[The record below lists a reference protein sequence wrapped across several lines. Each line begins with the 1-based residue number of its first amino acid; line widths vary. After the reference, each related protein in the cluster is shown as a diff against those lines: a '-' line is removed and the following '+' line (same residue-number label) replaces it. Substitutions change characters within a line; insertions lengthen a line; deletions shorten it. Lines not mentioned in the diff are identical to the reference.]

1 MKLDHTINYVLG
13 MILNEYLITAHS
25 LNVHIPEDD
34 IKPDMK
40 SVFTAV
46 LQKLEL
52 DEGILKIV
60 NAPHLEATDTGYGKY
75 TSYEIKVYDNFLNY
89 CETKSLY
96 MPDNSQNP
104 IQSTPHIIT
113 NDEEHCLV
121 TVDNSEPVSLF
132 APYSIT
138 AYLFAR
144 VLKADGARLRA
155 DVLVNDYEDHTNPDK
170 LIDTKALRN
179 AKQRI
184 NDSFYEIFKINELV
198 QYKHGEFWLNLEY
211 ISPSSVY
218 KSLKS

>member
-1 MKLDHTINYVLG
+1 MMKLDHTINYVLG
-13 MILNEYLITAHS
+13 MILNEYLITARS
-25 LNVHIPEDD
+25 LNVLIPEAD

-40 SVFTAV
+40 GIFTTV

-52 DEGILKIV
+52 DEGILKLV
-60 NAPHLEATDTGYGKY
+60 NAPHTETEGLNYAIY
-75 TSYEIKVYDNFLNY
+75 TAYEIRVYDNFLNY
-89 CETKSLY
+89 CETKGLY
-96 MPDNSQNP
+96 VPDNSQNP
-104 IQSTPHIIT
+104 IQGTSHIIT
-113 NDEEHCLV
+113 NDEEHCLIA
-121 TVDNSEPVSLF
+121 VDNSEPISLF

-155 DVLVNDYEDHTNPDK
+155 DVLVNDYEDPTNPDK

-184 NDSFYEIFKINELV
+184 NDSVYETFKLDELV

-218 KSLKS
+218 KSS